1 MRIMEKEEMKS
12 MLKELLKECELR
24 LNVNEYGDV
33 RVDLLMDNEVLVQGY
48 TIDLLNEVQD
58 VKDSREALA
67 WT

>member
-1 MRIMEKEEMKS
+1 MRIMEKEEMKF

-58 VKDSREALA
+58 AKDSREARA